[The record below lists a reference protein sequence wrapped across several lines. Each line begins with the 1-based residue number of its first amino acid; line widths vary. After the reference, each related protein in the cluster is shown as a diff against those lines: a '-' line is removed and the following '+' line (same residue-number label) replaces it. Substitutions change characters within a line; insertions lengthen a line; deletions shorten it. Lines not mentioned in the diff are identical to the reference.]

1 MVPVSQAAG
10 QSARSAAAS
19 FGSVVHVLAD
29 HGARSGADLDE
40 LTDHLEPVWRQLDF
54 DANWL
59 SAVERV
65 EAESA
70 LERFVTWQ
78 QDRTGQQ
85 LLGTEVEF
93 SCEVDLGDERIS

>member
-1 MVPVSQAAG
+1 MI
-10 QSARSAAAS
+10 
-19 FGSVVHVLAD
+19 HVLAD
-29 HGARSGADLDE
+29 HGARTGADLAE
-40 LTDHLEPVWRQLDF
+40 LTEHLDTVWDQLDF

-65 EAESA
+65 EAEAA

-78 QDRTGQQ
+78 AGPDRSSV

-93 SCEVDLGDERIS
+93 SAAWSTWAASGCS